1 MLEAS
6 KSLCSST
13 LVGLLSSR
21 SVLARHNKFSPAEAL
36 LVQLLINVVGAAT
49 VPRHICSQPGRR
61 RWKYDAFIG
70 FMVDGSQQTLVLG
83 YFNCL
88 LLILRAQLGSSRA

>member
-21 SVLARHNKFSPAEAL
+21 SVLARHNEFSPAKAL

-49 VPRHICSQPGRR
+49 IPVIYVPNPEGVV
-61 RWKYDAFIG
+61 G
-70 FMVDGSQQTLVLG
+70 NTT
-83 YFNCL
+83 L
-88 LLILRAQLGSSRA
+88 LLALWWTGVSKLWFWATLAACF